1 MIKDNVIIA
10 QKDFANNMKINQIV
24 SVKFVILIVKDL
36 GVIYNW
42 VSWIGS
48 KRKNL
53 SYLMKNHK
61 GNSFRK

>member
-42 VSWIGS
+42 VSWIGFGG
-48 KRKNL
+48 KNL
-53 SYLMKNHK
+53 FYLT
-61 GNSFRK
+61 RKH